1 MHIWALLA
9 FLLCEQSV
17 TIDVSPMTLSIFV
30 EALAR
35 MTPSI
40 TRQACS
46 RVFEL
51 VELVRRYAQ
60 LVAFGDFVLL
70 TIVAPV
76 ILPGHILQVR
86 EKVSNMYIPL

>member
-1 MHIWALLA
+1 MHIWSLLA

-17 TIDVSPMTLSIFV
+17 TIHVSPMTLSIFV
-30 EALAR
+30 ESLAR
-35 MTPSI
+35 MAPSI

-51 VELVRRYAQ
+51 VNLVGRYAQ

-76 ILPGHILQVR
+76 ILLGHFVYVP
-86 EKVSNMYIPL
+86 EN